1 MQIPASFRGVA
12 FCIAIILWLAASLV
26 GCATPPTDPTERA
39 LFEQNNDPLEP
50 LNRNI
55 LDVNQFVD
63 RIVIE
68 PAAKVYVAVL
78 PEFGRDATHHVLD
91 NMKEPTLFFNNVLQG
106 EFERAGVTLGRFA
119 ANTTLG
125 LGGVLDVATDW
136 GLKRQPADFG
146 QTLFTWG
153 FDSGPYLILPLLGPS
168 NPRDAIGMGVDSYS
182 DPFTI
187 LATTHG
193 LEELTD
199 ARLISGGLDQR
210 AGAID
215 TLDELQK
222 NSLDFY
228 AQLRSLAQQNRAAQL
243 GRGAAPDPGADFYQD
258 PSIPPAGPAKP
269 AAPPA
274 SSPPASSPP
283 ASAPAAGKN
292 PAKDRAAAHPIRK
305 AAVRCSIMRTS
316 PSAPARCNTATNSER
331 RVASSLIVP
340 LR

>member
-1 MQIPASFRGVA
+1 M
-12 FCIAIILWLAASLV
+12 AIGLWLMAALA
-26 GCATPPTDPTERA
+26 GCATPPTDTTERA

-55 LDVNQFVD
+55 FDVNQLVD

-78 PEFGRDATHHVLD
+78 PEFGRDAIHRVLD

-106 EFERAGVTLGRFA
+106 EFERAGITLGRFTT
-119 ANTTLG
+119 NTTLG
-125 LGGVLDVATDW
+125 LVGLFDVATDW

-168 NPRDAIGMGVDSYS
+168 NPRDAIGLGIDSYS

-193 LEELTD
+193 LEELTN
-199 ARLISGGLDQR
+199 ARLIAGGLDQR
-210 AGAID
+210 AGVID
-215 TLDELQK
+215 VLDELQK

-228 AQLRSLAQQNRAAQL
+228 AQLRSLSQQRRAAEL
-243 GRGAAPDPGADFYQD
+243 RRGAVPDPGTDFYLD
-258 PSIPPAGPAKP
+258 PNAPPAEPGKP
-269 AAPPA
+269 AAPP
-274 SSPPASSPP
+274 ST
-283 ASAPAAGKN
+283 APQAGKE
-292 PAKDRAAAHPIRK
+292 RANAHPIRK

-316 PSAPARCNTATNSER
+316 PSAPPRCRTATNSER
-331 RVASSLIVP
+331 RVASSEIVP

>member
-1 MQIPASFRGVA
+1 M
-12 FCIAIILWLAASLV
+12 AIGLWLTTALA
-26 GCATPPTDPTERA
+26 GCASPPTDPTERA

-55 LDVNQFVD
+55 FDVNQLID
-63 RIVIE
+63 RILIE

-78 PEFGRDATHHVLD
+78 PEFGRDALHHVLD

-106 EFERAGVTLGRFA
+106 EFERAGITLGRFT

-125 LGGVLDVATDW
+125 LGGLLDLATDW

-153 FDSGPYLILPLLGPS
+153 FAEGPYLILPLLGPS
-168 NPRDAIGMGVDSYS
+168 NPRDAIGMGIDSYS

-193 LEELTD
+193 LEELTN
-199 ARLISGGLDQR
+199 ARLVASGIDQR
-210 AGAID
+210 AGVID
-215 TLDELQK
+215 VLDELQK

-228 AQLRSLAQQNRAAQL
+228 AQLRSLSQQRRAAEL
-243 GRGAAPDPGADFYQD
+243 RRGAAPDPGADFYQD
-258 PSIPPAGPAKP
+258 PSAPSAPPAKP
-269 AAPPA
+269 AAPPPSP
-274 SSPPASSPP
+274 SSGA
-283 ASAPAAGKN
+283 APQAGN
-292 PAKDRAAAHPIRK
+292 PIKQRAMAQPVRK

-316 PSAPARCNTATNSER
+316 PSAPPRCSTATNSER

>member
-1 MQIPASFRGVA
+1 M
-12 FCIAIILWLAASLV
+12 AIGLWLMAALA
-26 GCATPPTDPTERA
+26 GCATPPTDTTERA

-55 LDVNQFVD
+55 FDVNQLVD

-78 PEFGRDATHHVLD
+78 PEFGRDAIHRVLD

-106 EFERAGVTLGRFA
+106 EFERAGITLGRFT

-125 LGGVLDVATDW
+125 LVGLFDVATDW

-168 NPRDAIGMGVDSYS
+168 NPRDAIGLGIDSYS

-193 LEELTD
+193 LEELTN
-199 ARLISGGLDQR
+199 ARLIAGGLDQR
-210 AGAID
+210 AGVID
-215 TLDELQK
+215 VLDELQK

-228 AQLRSLAQQNRAAQL
+228 AQLRSLSQQRRAAEL
-243 GRGAAPDPGADFYQD
+243 RRGAVPDPGTDFYLD
-258 PSIPPAGPAKP
+258 PNAPLAEPGKP
-269 AAPPA
+269 AAPP
-274 SSPPASSPP
+274 ST
-283 ASAPAAGKN
+283 APQAGKE
-292 PAKDRAAAHPIRK
+292 RANAHPIRK
-305 AAVRCSIMRTS
+305 AAVRCSIIRTS
-316 PSAPARCNTATNSER
+316 PSAPPRCRTATNSER
-331 RVASSLIVP
+331 RVASSEIVP

>member
-1 MQIPASFRGVA
+1 
-12 FCIAIILWLAASLV
+12 
-26 GCATPPTDPTERA
+26 
-39 LFEQNNDPLEP
+39 
-50 LNRNI
+50 
-55 LDVNQFVD
+55 
-63 RIVIE
+63 
-68 PAAKVYVAVL
+68 
-78 PEFGRDATHHVLD
+78 
-91 NMKEPTLFFNNVLQG
+91 
-106 EFERAGVTLGRFA
+106 
-119 ANTTLG
+119 
-125 LGGVLDVATDW
+125 
-136 GLKRQPADFG
+136 
-146 QTLFTWG
+146 
-153 FDSGPYLILPLLGPS
+153 
-168 NPRDAIGMGVDSYS
+168 MGIDSYS

-228 AQLRSLAQQNRAAQL
+228 AQLRSLSQQHRAAEL

-258 PSIPPAGPAKP
+258 PSVSPAGPAKP

-274 SSPPASSPP
+274 SSPPAP
-283 ASAPAAGKN
+283 APAAGKN

>member
-1 MQIPASFRGVA
+1 M
-12 FCIAIILWLAASLV
+12 AIGLWLMAALA
-26 GCATPPTDPTERA
+26 GCATPPTDMTERA

-55 LDVNQFVD
+55 FDVNQLVD

-78 PEFGRDATHHVLD
+78 PEFGRDAIHRVLD

-106 EFERAGVTLGRFA
+106 EFERAGITLGRFT

-125 LGGVLDVATDW
+125 LVGLFDVATDW

-146 QTLFTWG
+146 QTLYTWG

-168 NPRDAIGMGVDSYS
+168 NPRDAIGLGIDSYS

-193 LEELTD
+193 LEELTN
-199 ARLISGGLDQR
+199 ARLIAGGLDQR
-210 AGAID
+210 AGVID
-215 TLDELQK
+215 ILDELQK

-228 AQLRSLAQQNRAAQL
+228 AQLRSLSQQRRTAEL
-243 GRGAAPDPGADFYQD
+243 HRGAVPDPGTDFYLD
-258 PSIPPAGPAKP
+258 PNAPPVEPGKP
-269 AAPPA
+269 AAPP
-274 SSPPASSPP
+274 ST
-283 ASAPAAGKN
+283 APQAGKE
-292 PAKDRAAAHPIRK
+292 RANAHPIRK

-316 PSAPARCNTATNSER
+316 PSAPPRCRTATNSER
-331 RVASSLIVP
+331 RVASSEIVP

>member
-1 MQIPASFRGVA
+1 
-12 FCIAIILWLAASLV
+12 
-26 GCATPPTDPTERA
+26 
-39 LFEQNNDPLEP
+39 
-50 LNRNI
+50 
-55 LDVNQFVD
+55 
-63 RIVIE
+63 
-68 PAAKVYVAVL
+68 
-78 PEFGRDATHHVLD
+78 
-91 NMKEPTLFFNNVLQG
+91 MKEPTLFFNNVLQR
-106 EFERAGVTLGRFA
+106 EFEQAGITLGRFA

-125 LGGVLDVATDW
+125 LGGLLDVATDW

-168 NPRDAIGMGVDSYS
+168 NPRDAIGMGIDSYS

-193 LEELTD
+193 LEELTN
-199 ARLISGGLDQR
+199 ARLVSGGIDQR

-215 TLDELQK
+215 TLDELKK

-228 AQLRSLAQQNRAAQL
+228 AQLRSLAQQNRAAEL
-243 GRGAAPDPGADFYQD
+243 RRGAAPDPGADFYLD
-258 PSIPPAGPAKP
+258 PSAPAAGPAKP

-274 SSPPASSPP
+274 PAP
-283 ASAPAAGKN
+283 APAAGNK
-292 PAKDRAAAHPIRK
+292 AGKARAAAHPIRK
-305 AAVRCSIMRTS
+305 AAVRCSIMRTR

>member
-1 MQIPASFRGVA
+1 M
-12 FCIAIILWLAASLV
+12 AIGLWLMAALA
-26 GCATPPTDPTERA
+26 GCATPPTDTTERA

-55 LDVNQFVD
+55 FDVNQLVD

-78 PEFGRDATHHVLD
+78 PEFGRDAIHRVLD

-106 EFERAGVTLGRFA
+106 EFERAGITLGRFT

-125 LGGVLDVATDW
+125 LVGLFDVATDW

-168 NPRDAIGMGVDSYS
+168 NPRDAIGLGIDSYS

-193 LEELTD
+193 LEELTN
-199 ARLISGGLDQR
+199 ARLIAGGLDQR
-210 AGAID
+210 AGVID
-215 TLDELQK
+215 VLDELQK

-228 AQLRSLAQQNRAAQL
+228 AQLRSLSQQRRAAEL
-243 GRGAAPDPGADFYQD
+243 RRGAVPDPGTDFYLD
-258 PSIPPAGPAKP
+258 PN
-269 AAPPA
+269 APPA
-274 SSPPASSPP
+274 EPGKPTAPPST
-283 ASAPAAGKN
+283 APQAGKE
-292 PAKDRAAAHPIRK
+292 RANAHPIRK

-316 PSAPARCNTATNSER
+316 PSAPPRCRTATNSER
-331 RVASSLIVP
+331 RVASSEIVP